1 MNVPQDKRIV
11 MFDGVCNLCNSSVNY
26 IIDRDHD
33 DLYRFVALQSELG
46 KELQQYLGISE
57 TNLDSIILYIPN
69 EAYYIKSSAALKIMQ
84 SFKGVWKLSYIF
96 NVLPTTFRD
105 KIYDYVAKNRY
116 KWYGKKEQ
124 CRIPTPELRSKFL

>member
-1 MNVPQDKRIV
+1 MNIPQDKRIV

-96 NVLPTTFRD
+96 NVLPATFRD